1 MTTIRR
7 FYNKYRTFLELN
19 KNLMFSGT
27 AAFFV
32 SAAVTELYSIPAN
45 IKSCNYEDV
54 LTGRVHVFEFTN
66 LC

>member
-1 MTTIRR
+1 MCKSGSIITSAV
-7 FYNKYRTFLELN
+7 FYFIFTNQNLQYMELAR
-19 KNLMFSGT
+19 SIY
-27 AAFFV
+27 V
-32 SAAVTELYSIPAN
+32 IPAN